1 MQCFKKYNLSMK
13 PILIV
18 GGGIAGLQAANILHQ
33 NNTDFILF
41 EKQASLGGRVS
52 SVEKDGFILD
62 RGFQVLQTSY
72 PEVQRSLDLTS
83 LRLHFF
89 ESGAKIKD
97 QMFFNPL
104 RRPFDLFSSDL
115 LTFKDVFSLACIWFR
130 LQGNVPAV
138 DGSKQ
143 TTQELIESYTF
154 SDRFK
159 NEFLIPFFQGVFLQE
174 TLTQPASLFFY
185 YLHQFLYGNAAIPAK
200 GIQAIPDQLS
210 SFLPA
215 EQLRLNAEI
224 SALDAQSV
232 TLKSGEKIAGDAV
245 ILAVDLPVAA
255 KILGLQAPETLAS
268 RTFYFS
274 AKKINS
280 EPALLRLVG
289 EEHLLH
295 FTCLTDV
302 NPGLAPVGKALY
314 SATSL
319 RNSTENDVK
328 AALEKQLSGQKLT
341 FIHSVD
347 IPHSL
352 QKVDAYDAI
361 KKAANGIILA
371 GDYLE
376 FPSLQGALVS
386 GRKAAEE
393 VLART

>member
-1 MQCFKKYNLSMK
+1 MK

-52 SVEKDGFILD
+52 STKKDGFILD

-72 PEVQRSLDLTS
+72 SEVQRSLDLAK
-83 LRLHFF
+83 LQLHFF
-89 ESGAKIKD
+89 ESGAMIKD
-97 QMFFNPL
+97 QVFFNPL
-104 RRPFDLFSSDL
+104 RRPFDLFSTDII
-115 LTFKDVFSLACIWFR
+115 TFNDAYSLAKIWFK
-130 LQGNVPAV
+130 LQGDVPAL
-138 DGSKQ
+138 DGNKQ
-143 TTQELIESYTF
+143 TTQELIESYSF

-174 TLTQPASLFFY
+174 NLTQPASLFFY
-185 YLHQFLYGNAAIPAK
+185 YLQQFLYGNAAIPA
-200 GIQAIPDQLS
+200 GGMQAIPDQMAS
-210 SFLPA
+210 SLPTDKVN
-215 EQLRLNAEI
+215 LNQEI
-224 SALDAQSV
+224 VAITDKSI
-232 TLKSGEKIAGDAV
+232 TLKSGEMIEGEAV

-255 KILGLQAPETLAS
+255 KMVGLQIPETLGS
-268 RTFYFS
+268 KTFYFS
-274 AKKINS
+274 AKKIEK

-289 EEHLLH
+289 EPHLLH

-302 NPGLAPVGKALY
+302 NPDLAPKGKALF

-319 RNSTENDVK
+319 HGSSEKEVK
-328 AALEKQLSGQKLT
+328 EALEKQLPGIKLT
-341 FIHSVD
+341 LIQSFD

-352 QKVDAYDAI
+352 QKVDTYEAV
-361 KKAANGIILA
+361 KKAAKGIVLA

-376 FPSLQGALVS
+376 FPSLQGALLS

-393 VLART
+393 ILTRT

>member
-1 MQCFKKYNLSMK
+1 MK

-52 SVEKDGFILD
+52 STKKDGFILD

-72 PEVQRSLDLTS
+72 SEVQRSLDLAK
-83 LRLHFF
+83 LQLHFF
-89 ESGAKIKD
+89 ESGAMIKD
-97 QMFFNPL
+97 QVFFNPL
-104 RRPFDLFSSDL
+104 RRPFDLFSTDFITL
-115 LTFKDVFSLACIWFR
+115 KDAYSLAKIWFK
-130 LQGNVPAV
+130 LQGDVPAL
-138 DGSKQ
+138 DGNKQ
-143 TTQELIESYTF
+143 TTQELIESYSF

-185 YLHQFLYGNAAIPAK
+185 YLQQFLYGNAAVPA
-200 GIQAIPDQLS
+200 GGMQAIPDQMA
-210 SFLPA
+210 SFLPTDKVN
-215 EQLRLNAEI
+215 LNQEI
-224 SALDAQSV
+224 VAITDKSI
-232 TLKSGEKIAGDAV
+232 TLKSGEIIEGEAV
-245 ILAVDLPVAA
+245 ILAVDLLVAA
-255 KILGLQAPETLAS
+255 KMLGLQMPETLGS
-268 RTFYFS
+268 KTFYFS
-274 AKKINS
+274 AKKTEK

-289 EEHLLH
+289 EQHLLH

-302 NPGLAPVGKALY
+302 NPNLAPKGKALY

-319 RNSTENDVK
+319 QGSSEKEVK
-328 AALEKQLSGQKLT
+328 EVLGKQLPGIKLT
-341 FIHSVD
+341 LIQSID

-352 QKVDAYDAI
+352 QKVDTYEAL
-361 KKAANGIILA
+361 KKAAKGIVLA

-376 FPSLQGALVS
+376 FPSLQGALLS

-393 VLART
+393 ILART

>member
-1 MQCFKKYNLSMK
+1 MK

-52 SVEKDGFILD
+52 SIKKDGFILD

-72 PEVQRSLDLTS
+72 PEVQRSLDLS
-83 LRLHFF
+83 KLQLHFF

-97 QMFFNPL
+97 QAFFNPL
-104 RRPFDLFSSDL
+104 RRPFDLFSSDI
-115 LTFKDVFSLACIWFR
+115 LTFKDAYSLTKIWFR
-130 LQGNVPAV
+130 LQGDVPAL
-138 DGSKQ
+138 DGNKQ

-159 NEFLIPFFQGVFLQE
+159 NEFLIPFFQGVLLQE
-174 TLTQPASLFFY
+174 TLSQPASLFFY
-185 YLHQFLYGNAAIPAK
+185 YLQQFLYGNAAIPS
-200 GIQAIPDQLS
+200 GGMQAIPDQMAS
-210 SFLPA
+210 YLPTDK
-215 EQLRLNAEI
+215 LKLNQEI
-224 SALDAQSV
+224 VAISPTSV
-232 TLKSGEKIAGDAV
+232 TLKSGEIIEGDAV

-255 KILGLQAPETLAS
+255 KLFGLQTPQTLAS

-274 AKKINS
+274 AKKAAT

-289 EEHLLH
+289 EQHLLH
-295 FTCLTDV
+295 YTCLTDV
-302 NPGLAPVGKALY
+302 NPELAPKGKALY

-319 RNSTENDVK
+319 YNSSEKEVK
-328 AALEKQLSGQKLT
+328 EVLEKQLLGQKLT
-341 FIHSVD
+341 FIESFD

-352 QKVDAYDAI
+352 QKVDVYETV
-361 KKAANGIILA
+361 KNAANGIALA

-376 FPSLQGALVS
+376 FPSLQGALQS
-386 GRKAAEE
+386 GRKTAEE
-393 VLART
+393 ILDRS

>member
-1 MQCFKKYNLSMK
+1 MK

-33 NNTDFILF
+33 NNADFILF

-52 SVEKDGFILD
+52 SIKKDGFILD

-72 PEVQRSLDLTS
+72 PEVQRSLDLS
-83 LRLHFF
+83 KLQLHFF

-97 QMFFNPL
+97 QAFFNPL
-104 RRPFDLFSSDL
+104 RRPFDLFSTDIITIKDAYSLAKIWFKLQSDL
-115 LTFKDVFSLACIWFR
+115 
-130 LQGNVPAV
+130 PAI
-138 DGSKQ
+138 DENKQ

-174 TLTQPASLFFY
+174 TLSQPASLFFY
-185 YLHQFLYGNAAIPAK
+185 YLQQFLYGNAAIPAS
-200 GIQAIPDQLS
+200 GMQAIPDQMAS
-210 SFLPA
+210 HLPA
-215 EQLRLNAEI
+215 EKVKLNQEIIAI
-224 SALDAQSV
+224 SAKSI
-232 TLKSGEKIAGDAV
+232 TLRSGEIIEGDAV
-245 ILAVDLPVAA
+245 ILAVDLPIAA
-255 KILGLQAPETLAS
+255 KILGLQSPETLAS
-268 RTFYFS
+268 KTVYFS
-274 AKKINS
+274 AKKNEK

-289 EEHLLH
+289 EQHLLH

-302 NPGLAPVGKALY
+302 NPELAPKGKALY

-319 RNSTENDVK
+319 QGSSEEEVK
-328 AALEKQLSGQKLT
+328 VALEKQLPGIKLSLIDS
-341 FIHSVD
+341 FD

-352 QKVDAYDAI
+352 QKVEAYETV
-361 KKAANGIILA
+361 KNAANGIVLA

-376 FPSLQGALVS
+376 FPSLQGALFS

-393 VLART
+393 ILDRS

>member
-1 MQCFKKYNLSMK
+1 MK

-41 EKQASLGGRVS
+41 EKQASLGGRIS
-52 SVEKDGFILD
+52 STKKDGFILD

-72 PEVQRSLDLTS
+72 SEVQRSLDLAK
-83 LRLHFF
+83 LQLHFF
-89 ESGAKIKD
+89 ESGAMIKD
-97 QMFFNPL
+97 QVFFNPL
-104 RRPFDLFSSDL
+104 RRPFDLFSTDIITL
-115 LTFKDVFSLACIWFR
+115 KDAYSLAKIWFK
-130 LQGNVPAV
+130 LQGDVPAL
-138 DGSKQ
+138 DGNKQ
-143 TTQELIESYTF
+143 TTQELIESYSF

-185 YLHQFLYGNAAIPAK
+185 YLQQFLYGNAAVPA
-200 GIQAIPDQLS
+200 GGMQAIPDQMA
-210 SFLPA
+210 SFLPTDKVN
-215 EQLRLNAEI
+215 LNQEI
-224 SALDAQSV
+224 VAITDKSI
-232 TLKSGEKIAGDAV
+232 TLKSGEIIEGEAV

-255 KILGLQAPETLAS
+255 KMLGLQMPETLGS
-268 RTFYFS
+268 KTFYFS
-274 AKKINS
+274 AKKTEK

-289 EEHLLH
+289 EQHLLH

-302 NPGLAPVGKALY
+302 NPNLAPKGKALY

-319 RNSTENDVK
+319 QGSSEKEVK
-328 AALEKQLSGQKLT
+328 EVLGKQLLGIKLT
-341 FIHSVD
+341 LIQSID

-352 QKVDAYDAI
+352 QKVDTYEAL
-361 KKAANGIILA
+361 KKAAKGIVLA

-376 FPSLQGALVS
+376 FPSLQGALLS

-393 VLART
+393 ILART

>member
-1 MQCFKKYNLSMK
+1 MK

-41 EKQASLGGRVS
+41 EKQASVGGRVS
-52 SVEKDGFILD
+52 STKKDGFILD

-72 PEVQRSLDLTS
+72 PEVQRSLDLS
-83 LRLHFF
+83 KLQLHFF
-89 ESGAKIKD
+89 ESGAKVKD
-97 QMFFNPL
+97 QLFFNPL
-104 RRPFDLFSSDL
+104 RRPFDLFSSDI
-115 LTFKDVFSLACIWFR
+115 LTFKDVFSLAKIWYR
-130 LQGNVPAV
+130 LQGVVPAL
-138 DGSKQ
+138 DGNKQ

-154 SDRFK
+154 SNRFK

-174 TLTQPASLFFY
+174 ALTQPASLFFY
-185 YLHQFLYGNAAIPAK
+185 YLQQFLYGNAAIPS
-200 GIQAIPDQLS
+200 GGMQAIPDQMAS
-210 SFLPA
+210 SLPTDK
-215 EQLRLNAEI
+215 LKLNQKIVAI
-224 SALDAQSV
+224 SPTSV
-232 TLKSGEKIAGDAV
+232 TLKSGEIIEGDAV

-255 KILGLQAPETLAS
+255 KILGVQTPQTLAS

-274 AKKINS
+274 AKKAEK

-289 EEHLLH
+289 EQHLLH

-302 NPGLAPVGKALY
+302 NPELAPKGKALY

-319 RNSTENDVK
+319 QGSSEEEVK
-328 AALEKQLSGQKLT
+328 VALEKQLPGQKLT
-341 FIHSVD
+341 FIHSFD

-352 QKVDAYDAI
+352 QKVEAYETV
-361 KKAANGIILA
+361 KNAANGIVLA

-376 FPSLQGALVS
+376 FPSLQGALHS

-393 VLART
+393 ILARS

>member
-1 MQCFKKYNLSMK
+1 MK

-41 EKQASLGGRVS
+41 EKQASVGGRVS
-52 SVEKDGFILD
+52 STKKDGFILD

-72 PEVQRSLDLTS
+72 PEVQRSLDLS
-83 LRLHFF
+83 KLQLHFF
-89 ESGAKIKD
+89 ESGAKVKD
-97 QMFFNPL
+97 QLFFNPL
-104 RRPFDLFSSDL
+104 RRPFDLFTFDI
-115 LTFKDVFSLACIWFR
+115 LTFKDVFSLAKIWFR
-130 LQGNVPAV
+130 LQGEVPAL
-138 DGSKQ
+138 DGNKQ

-154 SDRFK
+154 SNRFK

-185 YLHQFLYGNAAIPAK
+185 YMQQFLYGNAAIPT
-200 GIQAIPDQLS
+200 GGMQAIPDQMAS
-210 SFLPA
+210 SLPTDK
-215 EQLRLNAEI
+215 LKLNQEI
-224 SALDAQSV
+224 VAISPTSV
-232 TLKSGEKIAGDAV
+232 TLKSGEIIEGDAV

-255 KILGLQAPETLAS
+255 KILGLQTPQTLAS

-274 AKKINS
+274 AKKAEK

-289 EEHLLH
+289 EQHLLH

-302 NPGLAPVGKALY
+302 NPELAPKGKALY

-319 RNSTENDVK
+319 QGSSEEEVK
-328 AALEKQLSGQKLT
+328 VALEKQLPGQKLT
-341 FIHSVD
+341 FIHSFD

-352 QKVDAYDAI
+352 QKVEAYETV
-361 KKAANGIILA
+361 KNAANGIVLA

-376 FPSLQGALVS
+376 FPSLQGALHS

-393 VLART
+393 ILARS

>member
-1 MQCFKKYNLSMK
+1 MK

-33 NNTDFILF
+33 NNADFILF
-41 EKQASLGGRVS
+41 EKQASVGGRVS
-52 SVEKDGFILD
+52 STKKDGFILD

-72 PEVQRSLDLTS
+72 PEVQRSLDLS
-83 LRLHFF
+83 KLQLHFF
-89 ESGAKIKD
+89 ESGAMVKD
-97 QMFFNPL
+97 QLFFNPL
-104 RRPFDLFSSDL
+104 RRPFDLFSSDI
-115 LTFKDVFSLACIWFR
+115 LTFKDVFSLAKIWFR
-130 LQGNVPAV
+130 LQGDVPALDV
-138 DGSKQ
+138 NKQ

-154 SDRFK
+154 SNRFK

-185 YLHQFLYGNAAIPAK
+185 YLQQFLYGNAAIPS
-200 GIQAIPDQLS
+200 GGMQAIPDQMAS
-210 SFLPA
+210 SLPTDK
-215 EQLRLNAEI
+215 LKLNQEI
-224 SALDAQSV
+224 VAISPISV
-232 TLKSGEKIAGDAV
+232 TLKSGEIIEGDAV

-255 KILGLQAPETLAS
+255 KILGVQTPQTLAS

-274 AKKINS
+274 AKKTAT

-295 FTCLTDV
+295 FTCLSDV
-302 NPGLAPVGKALY
+302 NPGLAPAGKALY

-319 RNSTENDVK
+319 RNNTENVVK
-328 AALEKQLSGQKLT
+328 AALEKQLPGIKLT
-341 FIHSVD
+341 FIESFD

-352 QKVDAYDAI
+352 QKVDDYEAV
-361 KKAANGIILA
+361 KNAANGIILA

-376 FPSLQGALVS
+376 FPSLQGALQS

-393 VLART
+393 ILARS

>member
-1 MQCFKKYNLSMK
+1 MK

-33 NNTDFILF
+33 NNADFILF

-52 SVEKDGFILD
+52 SIKKDGFILD

-72 PEVQRSLDLTS
+72 PEVQRSLDLS
-83 LRLHFF
+83 KLQLHFF

-97 QMFFNPL
+97 QAFFNPL
-104 RRPFDLFSSDL
+104 RRPFDLFSSDI
-115 LTFKDVFSLACIWFR
+115 LTFKDAYSLAKIWFR
-130 LQGNVPAV
+130 LQGDVPAL
-138 DGSKQ
+138 DGNKQ

-174 TLTQPASLFFY
+174 TLSQPASLFFY
-185 YLHQFLYGNAAIPAK
+185 YLQQFLYGNAAIPS
-200 GIQAIPDQLS
+200 GGMQAIPDQMAS
-210 SFLPA
+210 SLPTDK
-215 EQLRLNAEI
+215 LKLNQEI
-224 SALDAQSV
+224 VAISPTSV
-232 TLKSGEKIAGDAV
+232 TLKSGEIIEGDAV

-255 KILGLQAPETLAS
+255 KLLGLQTPQTLAS

-274 AKKINS
+274 AKKAAT

-289 EEHLLH
+289 EQHLLH
-295 FTCLTDV
+295 YTCLTDV
-302 NPGLAPVGKALY
+302 NPELAPRGKALY

-319 RNSTENDVK
+319 HNSSEKEVK
-328 AALEKQLSGQKLT
+328 EVLEKQLLGQKLT
-341 FIHSVD
+341 FIESFD

-352 QKVDAYDAI
+352 QKVDAYEAV
-361 KKAANGIILA
+361 KNAANGIVLA

-376 FPSLQGALVS
+376 FPSLQGALHS

-393 VLART
+393 ILDRS

>member
-1 MQCFKKYNLSMK
+1 MK

-52 SVEKDGFILD
+52 SIKKDGFILD

-72 PEVQRSLDLTS
+72 PEVQRSLDLS
-83 LRLHFF
+83 NLQLHFF

-97 QMFFNPL
+97 QTFFNPL
-104 RRPFDLFSSDL
+104 RRPFDLFSSDI
-115 LTFKDVFSLACIWFR
+115 LTFKDAYSLAKIWFR
-130 LQGNVPAV
+130 LQGDVSAL
-138 DGSKQ
+138 DGNKQ

-154 SDRFK
+154 SVRFK

-174 TLTQPASLFFY
+174 TLSQPASLFFY
-185 YLHQFLYGNAAIPAK
+185 YLQQFLYGNAAIPS
-200 GIQAIPDQLS
+200 GGMQAIPDQMAS
-210 SFLPA
+210 SLPTDK
-215 EQLRLNAEI
+215 LKLNQEI
-224 SALDAQSV
+224 VAISPTSV
-232 TLKSGEKIAGDAV
+232 TLKSGEIIEGDAV

-255 KILGLQAPETLAS
+255 KLFGLQTPQTLAS

-274 AKKINS
+274 AKKAAT

-289 EEHLLH
+289 EQHLLH
-295 FTCLTDV
+295 YTCLTDV
-302 NPGLAPVGKALY
+302 NLELAPKGKALY

-319 RNSTENDVK
+319 HNSSEKEVK
-328 AALEKQLSGQKLT
+328 EVLEKQLPGQKLT
-341 FIHSVD
+341 FIESFD

-352 QKVDAYDAI
+352 QKVDAYETV
-361 KKAANGIILA
+361 KNAAKGIALA

-376 FPSLQGALVS
+376 FPSLQGALQS

-393 VLART
+393 ILDRS

>member
-1 MQCFKKYNLSMK
+1 MK

-52 SVEKDGFILD
+52 SIKKDGFILD

-72 PEVQRSLDLTS
+72 PEVQRSLDLS
-83 LRLHFF
+83 KLQLHFF

-97 QMFFNPL
+97 QTFFNPL
-104 RRPFDLFSSDL
+104 RRPFDLFSSDI
-115 LTFKDVFSLACIWFR
+115 LTFKDAYSLAKIWFR
-130 LQGNVPAV
+130 LQGDVPAI
-138 DGSKQ
+138 DGNKQ

-159 NEFLIPFFQGVFLQE
+159 NEFLIPFFQGVLLQE
-174 TLTQPASLFFY
+174 TLSQPASLFFY
-185 YLHQFLYGNAAIPAK
+185 YLQQFLYGNAAIPS
-200 GIQAIPDQLS
+200 GGMQAIPDQMAS
-210 SFLPA
+210 YLPTDK
-215 EQLRLNAEI
+215 LKLNQEI
-224 SALDAQSV
+224 VAISPTSV
-232 TLKSGEKIAGDAV
+232 TLKSGEIIEGDAV

-255 KILGLQAPETLAS
+255 KLFGLQTPQTLAS

-274 AKKINS
+274 AKKAAT

-289 EEHLLH
+289 EQHLLH
-295 FTCLTDV
+295 YTCLTDV
-302 NPGLAPVGKALY
+302 NPELAPKGKALY

-319 RNSTENDVK
+319 YNSSEKEVK
-328 AALEKQLSGQKLT
+328 EVLEKQLLGQKLT
-341 FIHSVD
+341 FIESFD

-352 QKVDAYDAI
+352 QKVDAYETV
-361 KKAANGIILA
+361 KNAANGIALA

-376 FPSLQGALVS
+376 FPSLQGALQS

-393 VLART
+393 ILDRS